1 MTQMIKQ
8 VSNDSWQGLRWVS
21 SIVSQVEM
29 YH

>member
-21 SIVSQVEM
+21 SVCQVEM